1 MPLLAVQVPCTA
13 GIHEK
18 MAPAPASF
26 GLPTI
31 KTIATGHPAKISKGA
46 LVDKRQFLA
55 ATAVGAVALPA
66 QVLAQQTPKAARS
79 PVLLTVTGAVGKGN
93 RGAFDPVLDQMM
105 GKQKIKFDKAH
116 AFDFAALAALPAV
129 SIRPTLEYDSKPHA
143 LKGPLLTDV
152 ARAAGAPMEGLRF
165 LLRAVDGY
173 NVILSLADARKYR
186 FIVVE
191 VQPDRSRQELL
202 QLRRLRLAETF
213 LWRSHLVH
221 AALVHEDHAV
231 ADLAREVHLV
241 RDHQQ
246 RHAFLGQGFHH
257 AQHLAHQL
265 RVQRAGDLVA
275 QQHGRLHGQRAGDG
289 HALLLPA

>member
-1 MPLLAVQVPCTA
+1 M
-13 GIHEK
+13 
-18 MAPAPASF
+18 
-26 GLPTI
+26 
-31 KTIATGHPAKISKGA
+31 
-46 LVDKRQFLA
+46 DKRQFLA

-173 NVILSLADARKYR
+173 NVILSLADARKYG
-186 FIVVE
+186 FIVATHLDGKPMPLGGLGPLWAVYDADRFADMAAKPVGERFGLCPWGLYHIE
-191 VQPDRSRQELL
+191 VQT
-202 QLRRLRLAETF
+202 A
-213 LWRSHLVH
+213 
-221 AALVHEDHAV
+221 
-231 ADLAREVHLV
+231 
-241 RDHQQ
+241 
-246 RHAFLGQGFHH
+246 
-257 AQHLAHQL
+257 
-265 RVQRAGDLVA
+265 
-275 QQHGRLHGQRAGDG
+275 
-289 HALLLPA
+289 